1 MRELHVYGPLVDVVQ
16 PQAREWQHRG
26 YGEELLAEATERAE
40 QAGFSKLAV
49 ISRIGVR
56 PYYRKL
62 GFERDGPYMSRFI
75 YVGLL
80 NNNWSYLGIYVNI
93 LRQEIA
99 GQDGKPGETF

>member
-1 MRELHVYGPLVDVVQ
+1 MRYPAALHRPELDGAALVRELHVYGPLVGLGLK

-26 YGEELLAEATERAE
+26 YGEELLAEATERAG

-49 ISRIGVR
+49 ISGIGVR

-75 YVGLL
+75 
-80 NNNWSYLGIYVNI
+80 
-93 LRQEIA
+93 
-99 GQDGKPGETF
+99 

>member
-1 MRELHVYGPLVDVVQ
+1 HDVLVGFIRLRYPGAPHRPELEGAALVRELHVYGPLVGVGLK

-26 YGEELLAEATERAE
+26 YGEELLAEATERAG

-49 ISRIGVR
+49 ISGIGVR

-75 YVGLL
+75 
-80 NNNWSYLGIYVNI
+80 
-93 LRQEIA
+93 
-99 GQDGKPGETF
+99 